1 MKNNFTILSTKIL
14 KPYIKNQLT
23 ENDFN
28 VIEHD
33 FIKLEILPVT
43 GVKEILLSHLP
54 NYIFTSKNAVKAFI
68 QITTANKIGI
78 NKKTNFFAISG
89 ETQQALV
96 DEGYKCQIVKDNAA
110 ALANEIIDKS
120 KVKEFIFFCG
130 DKRRDE
136 LPNALQN
143 AGVQLTEIVLYKN
156 LSQPQKIVFP
166 YHAVLFFSPSAMKSF
181 LEQNIMQKSVMCFC
195 IGYTTA
201 NALKEY
207 KVNNKITVISYPS
220 QQVMID
226 EVLHYFNIKN

>member
-78 NKKTNFFAISG
+78 NKKANFFAISG

-96 DEGYKCQIVKDNAA
+96 DEGYTCQIVKDNAA
-110 ALANEIIDKS
+110 ALANEIISKS
-120 KVKEFIFFCG
+120 KAKEFVFFCG

-136 LPNALQN
+136 LPNELQN

-156 LSQPQKIVFP
+156 LSQPQKIVVP
-166 YHAVLFFSPSAMKSF
+166 YQAVLFFSPSAMKSF
-181 LEQNIMQKSVMCFC
+181 FEQNTMQKSVMCFC
-195 IGYTTA
+195 IGYTTS

-207 KVNNKITVISYPS
+207 KVNNKITVISYQS